1 MILYTIM
8 PEEVLYPAD
17 ETVFTKQRLVNCG
30 GCDLV
35 VEATPDNEYKV
46 VRILSSDPQH
56 YLQYQPGQKV
66 IIH

>member
-8 PEEVLYPAD
+8 PEEVLYPTD
-17 ETVFTKQRLVNCG
+17 ETVFTKQRLVNYG

-35 VEATPDNEYKV
+35 VEATPGNEYTV

-66 IIH
+66 IIQ